1 MGVAGGRAI
10 MGALEA
16 DGSMTRRSLFEW
28 LAGRRLGRARA
39 TVAVLRLDGV
49 IGSIGPLRRGLSLA
63 GLAGPIERAF
73 KLRGLKAV
81 ALAINSPGGSPV
93 QSAMIARRVRA
104 LADEARIPVFAF
116 AEDVAGS
123 GGYWLACAGDEIF
136 ADENS
141 IIGSIGVRTGG
152 FGFAGFIK
160 RFGIERRLYTAGER
174 KAMLD
179 PFLREDED
187 DVTRLGAVQ
196 HDVHESFK
204 SLVRTRRAGKLT
216 APEDELFSGE
226 FWTGRRALELGLIDG
241 IGDLRSVMRERFGP
255 TVRLRPVSARRGW
268 RRKFA
273 SIADGADG
281 AGAWAPVSARLGPAT
296 GPGAWAAELIAA
308 LEERVLWSRFGL

>member
-1 MGVAGGRAI
+1 MR
-10 MGALEA
+10 
-16 DGSMTRRSLFEW
+16 RRSLFDW
-28 LAGRRLGRARA
+28 FPVNRLRRDRP

-49 IGSIGPLRRGLSLA
+49 IGAIGPLRRGLSLTT
-63 GLAGPIERAF
+63 LAGPIERAF

-104 LADEARIPVFAF
+104 LADEAGIPVFAF

-123 GGYWLACAGDEIF
+123 GGYWLACAADEIF
-136 ADENS
+136 SDENS

-152 FGFAGFIK
+152 FGFAGLIK
-160 RFGIERRLYTAGER
+160 RFGIERRIYTAGER

-179 PFLREDED
+179 PFLREDAD
-187 DVTRLGAVQ
+187 DVTRLGAIQ

-204 SLVRTRRAGKLT
+204 TLVRTRRQGKLK

-241 IGDLRSVMRERFGP
+241 IGDLRTVMRERFGR
-255 TVRLRPVSARRGW
+255 TVRLRPVGARRAW
-268 RRKFA
+268 RRRLA
-273 SIADGADG
+273 PGADG
-281 AGAWAPVSARLGPAT
+281 AAAWAPVSARLGA
-296 GPGAWAAELIAA
+296 GPGPGEWAAEVIAA

>member
-1 MGVAGGRAI
+1 
-10 MGALEA
+10 
-16 DGSMTRRSLFEW
+16 MTRRSLFEW
-28 LAGRRLGRARA
+28 LPASRLGRAGP
-39 TVAVLRLDGV
+39 TVAVLRMDGV

-81 ALAINSPGGSPV
+81 ALVINSPGGSPV

-104 LADEARIPVFAF
+104 LADEAGIPVFAF

-123 GGYWLACAGDEIF
+123 GGYWLACAADEIF

-152 FGFAGFIK
+152 FGFSEFIK

-179 PFLREDED
+179 PFLREDAD
-187 DVTRLGAVQ
+187 DVSRLGAIHQ
-196 HDVHESFK
+196 DVHESFK
-204 SLVRTRRAGKLT
+204 TLVRTRRAGKLK
-216 APEDELFSGE
+216 APEEALFSGE

-241 IGDLRSVMRERFGP
+241 IGDLRSVMRERFGQR
-255 TVRLRPVSARRGW
+255 VRLRPVSARRGW
-268 RRKFA
+268 WRRFA
-273 SIADGADG
+273 SVADG
-281 AGAWAPVSARLGPAT
+281 AGAPVPVSARVGGAD
-296 GPGAWAAELIAA
+296 PGAWASELIAA
-308 LEERVLWSRFGL
+308 IEERVLWSRFGL